1 MTPRPA
7 LTEIQRWSFGCSNSA
22 AAAHMSVSKDEQGK
36 FVLYTDHVAA
46 LASQEQRRVVEAKIE
61 ALEEAMERMKAH
73 LGLLQ
78 NAEVR
83 YAYEL
88 LRDRRDALRKEIA

>member
-46 LASQEQRRVVEAKIE
+46 LASQEQRRVVEAKI
-61 ALEEAMERMKAH
+61 AVLEEMLPR
-73 LGLLQ
+73 LLNFDITGYRVVDLIDQ
-78 NAEVR
+78 KIA
-83 YAYEL
+83 
-88 LRDRRDALRKEIA
+88 ALRKELGE

>member
-46 LASQEQRRVVEAKIE
+46 LASQEQRRVVEAKI
-61 ALEEAMERMKAH
+61 AVLEEMLPR
-73 LGLLQ
+73 LLNFDITGYRVVDLIDQ
-78 NAEVR
+78 KIA
-83 YAYEL
+83 
-88 LRDRRDALRKEIA
+88 ALRKELEP